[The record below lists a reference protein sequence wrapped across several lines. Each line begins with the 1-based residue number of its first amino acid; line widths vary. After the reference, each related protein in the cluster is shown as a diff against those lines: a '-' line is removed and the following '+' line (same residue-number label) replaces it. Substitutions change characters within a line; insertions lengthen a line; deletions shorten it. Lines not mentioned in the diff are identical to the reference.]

1 MSDSLLSAEVR
12 QAIRDGVVG
21 ADARSEF
28 PLEAMR
34 AMRVA
39 GMFGVTPPTG
49 SSTLRGPIAELVD
62 TAMALGELSPSVA
75 VIWAMHRQQ
84 VITLETFAA
93 EPMRADVLSRLA
105 EGGRYVASVTTEERG
120 GGSLASSHS
129 PLEIGSGVVRIAR
142 TAPIVTGGAH
152 ADAFLIKMS
161 VDGSG
166 RGGHPVFVV
175 AFRDELDLTIGE
187 RWDMPG
193 MRATENVSLDLHGVV
208 PEERIIDPTAPE
220 NIGLR
225 ECFAAMAHL
234 GWSAAWLGAAR
245 GAWRN
250 VLRHLRAHRAEVLRS
265 EAAAREI
272 NEIRTSLDIVSSM
285 LVLCADEV
293 EQRWT
298 SPGDLGEADVQIH
311 LNSLKVVASERCRQ
325 AVDSMIDL
333 VGLSDGYRL
342 GTSLGLERI
351 ARDLRAASLT
361 YNNRRLVSSNAAL
374 AVLDPSVRLLGA
386 RRP

>member
-1 MSDSLLSAEVR
+1 MSDSLLPTEVR
-12 QAIRDGVVG
+12 QAISDEVED
-21 ADARSEF
+21 ADTRGEF
-28 PLEAMR
+28 PAGSLR
-34 AMRVA
+34 AMRSA

-49 SSTLRGPIAELVD
+49 SSTTRGAIADLVD

-84 VITLETFAA
+84 VVTLETFAS
-93 EPMRADVLSRLA
+93 EPMRTDVLTRVASG
-105 EGGRYVASVTTEERG
+105 EQYIASVTTEERG

-129 PLEIGSGVVRIAR
+129 PLEMGDGVVRIAR
-142 TAPIVTGGAH
+142 KAPIVTGGAQ
-152 ADAFLIKMS
+152 ADGFLIKMS
-161 VDGSG
+161 IDGSG
-166 RGGHPVFVV
+166 WGGRPVFLF

-193 MRATENVSLDLHGVV
+193 MRATENVALELHGVV
-208 PEERIIDPTAPE
+208 PAERIIDPTAPE
-220 NIGLR
+220 NAGMR

-250 VLRHLRAHRAEVLRS
+250 VLRHLRSQRAEVLRS

-272 NEIRTSLDIVSSM
+272 SDIRTSLDIVSSM
-285 LVLCADEV
+285 LMLCADEV
-293 EQRWT
+293 EQRWAT
-298 SPGDLGEADVQIH
+298 PANLGEAHVQIH

-333 VGLSDGYRL
+333 VGMSDGYRR
-342 GTSLGLERI
+342 GTALGLDRC

-374 AVLDPSVRLLGA
+374 TVLDPGVRLLGA
-386 RRP
+386 RKP